1 MERIGRYEILGE
13 LGRGAMGVVYR
24 ARDPSIGRPV
34 AIKTIRL
41 DLFPDPAERA
51 RLRERFLREAQS
63 AGVLSHPNIVTIY
76 DVGEQ
81 DGLAYIA
88 MEFVDGP
95 TLAELI
101 RSQSLTRELL
111 LEVLKQTA
119 AGLDYA
125 HKRGVVHRD
134 IKPAN
139 IILHE
144 GATPKI
150 ADFGVARLQSEQ
162 MTQAGLILGT
172 IHYMAPEQLQSTA
185 VDGRADQFSLAV
197 IAYELL
203 TGEKPFAAD
212 SVPALMFRVVNEAP
226 TPPQRLNPTLTW
238 PVEQVLTRALSKDPD
253 QRFPSCSEFVSALEK
268 ALQTARD
275 WRPVPVD
282 AALTLPTVVE
292 TAAQSTVLAH
302 PQPAPHAP
310 SPAPSSPAP
319 TEQNSSPAGGK
330 ASARSPS
337 RVLRLLRFAAVFCL
351 VLGALVLLIDLT
363 QDHWP
368 ASQSEPSPQGP
379 LSVSVPQPAPPPP
392 TQPDLAVSKPPDE
405 PAQTAS
411 PTSSP
416 SPPAGPAPSAPLAL
430 PKTKTSP
437 AHQRKAQTPSLPEIA
452 PVRFVSVPPGAQVK
466 LDTGQSCQAPC
477 TLELPRG
484 RHTLSAALEGYR
496 PAFRIFEAPAPEDVT
511 IVLSKALGTVAIRSS
526 PSGATIILNGVTR
539 QERTPAM
546 LSLPA
551 GHYRLEIVK
560 DGFAPHVDE
569 IDVRDSVLTNIEVQL
584 STRT

>member
-1 MERIGRYEILGE
+1 MERIGRYQILGE

-63 AGVLSHPNIVTIY
+63 AGGLSHPNIVTIY

-101 RSQSLTRELL
+101 RSQSLTRGLL

-125 HKRGVVHRD
+125 HKRGVIHRD

-144 GATPKI
+144 GVTAKI

-203 TGEKPFAAD
+203 TGQKPFAAD

-275 WRPVPVD
+275 WRPLPVD

-292 TAAQSTVLAH
+292 PATQSTVLAH

-310 SPAPSSPAP
+310 SPAPSSSSA

-337 RVLRLLRFAAVFCL
+337 RALRLLRFAAIFCL
-351 VLGALVLLIDLT
+351 VLGAMVLLIDLT
-363 QDHWP
+363 QDRWP
-368 ASQSEPSPQGP
+368 ARQNEPPPQNP
-379 LSVSVPQPAPPPP
+379 LSASVPQPP
-392 TQPDLAVSKPPDE
+392 QPDIAVSQPPDK

-416 SPPAGPAPSAPLAL
+416 SVPASPAPSLPLAL
-430 PKTKTSP
+430 PKTSP
-437 AHQRKAQTPSLPEIA
+437 APQRKAQTPSLPEIA

-560 DGFAPHVDE
+560 EGFAPHVDE